1 MTSFFFLLLF
11 PPSISNLGMF
21 GVTEFTAIINPL
33 HASILAVGT
42 LQVAL
47 SEGGTLYRYINT
59 TLSSD
64 VRVINYESAC
74 RWLEEFKR
82 IVEAPNSRGLL

>member
-1 MTSFFFLLLF
+1 MTSLFFLPLF
-11 PPSISNLGMF
+11 PPSISNLGMY

-64 VRVINYESAC
+64 VRVINYELAC

-82 IVEAPNSRGLL
+82 IVEAPNSRGLI